1 MWRSC
6 RQITN
11 WVKYCFGISGDFE
24 FHAYVDDHGNRSLRL
39 ISKFQEAVAFLD
51 QRRRVLLFWVG
62 LFVWPFIEYSIV
74 LMAVR
79 Q

>member
-1 MWRSC
+1 M
-6 RQITN
+6 
-11 WVKYCFGISGDFE
+11 
-24 FHAYVDDHGNRSLRL
+24 
-39 ISKFQEAVAFLD
+39 AFLD

-74 LMAVR
+74 FMAVR